1 MTMTAP
7 QIRQTLDNWLAPGA
21 TLPSRGC
28 LNYLKISWAKLK
40 PNLLPSYHPIID
52 DRIAEVE
59 IRLKRV
65 TTIPHELYNVHTEQV
80 EAVEDITPAEAAG
93 RNTDL
98 RHRGE
103 RCRWIPAKPLFD

>member
-52 DRIAEVE
+52 DRITEVE
-59 IRLKRV
+59 SRLSRQPEPEPRQK
-65 TTIPHELYNVHTEQV
+65 TGYLCP
-80 EAVEDITPAEAAG
+80 
-93 RNTDL
+93 TD
-98 RHRGE
+98 G
-103 RCRWIPAKPLFD
+103 WVSSDWPD